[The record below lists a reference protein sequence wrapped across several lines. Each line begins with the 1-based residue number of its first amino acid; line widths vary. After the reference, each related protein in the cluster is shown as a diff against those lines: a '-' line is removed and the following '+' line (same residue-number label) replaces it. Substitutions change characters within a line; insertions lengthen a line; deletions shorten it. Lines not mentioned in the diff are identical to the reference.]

1 MTRAL
6 HGSLPSV
13 AWMRAP
19 GDPPIRV
26 SDGVL
31 AVGRS
36 TEHPHVDRPISPAVR
51 PCYKGNVPA
60 PVITVVV
67 ADDHP
72 LFRDGIVR
80 AVRERPALKLIGEAS
95 DGREALQRICELRP
109 DVAVLDL
116 KLPGLDG
123 LQVVRALRRDGV
135 SCRVL
140 MLSAFTEGPVVHEL
154 LSAGAA
160 GYLSKSVER
169 TQVCDAIEVLA
180 RGGTML
186 DASLQDGLLAA
197 IQAQGAKAGRPWL
210 TDRES
215 EILVLIAEGL
225 SAPGI
230 GSRLHLAPGTVKT
243 HLSHL
248 YEKLGVSDRAACVA
262 EAMRRGLLE

>member
-1 MTRAL
+1 M
-6 HGSLPSV
+6 
-13 AWMRAP
+13 
-19 GDPPIRV
+19 
-26 SDGVL
+26 
-31 AVGRS
+31 
-36 TEHPHVDRPISPAVR
+36 
-51 PCYKGNVPA
+51 PA
-60 PVITVVV
+60 PAITVVV

-80 AVRERPALKLIGEAS
+80 AVRERPMLKLVGEAS
-95 DGREALQRICELRP
+95 DGREALQRISELRP

-123 LQVVRALRRDGV
+123 LQVVKALRRDGV
-135 SCRVL
+135 ACRVL

-169 TQVCDAIEVLA
+169 TQVCDAIEILA

-186 DASLQDGLLAA
+186 DPTLQDGLLAA
-197 IQAQGAKAGRPWL
+197 IQAHGAKAERPWL

-230 GSRLHLAPGTVKT
+230 GARLHLAPGTVKT

>member
-1 MTRAL
+1 M
-6 HGSLPSV
+6 
-13 AWMRAP
+13 
-19 GDPPIRV
+19 
-26 SDGVL
+26 
-31 AVGRS
+31 
-36 TEHPHVDRPISPAVR
+36 PA
-51 PCYKGNVPA
+51 A
-60 PVITVVV
+60 AITVLV

-72 LFRDGIVR
+72 LFRDGITR
-80 AVRERPALKLIGEAS
+80 AVRERSTMQLVGEAS
-95 DGREALQRICELRP
+95 DGRAALQRIRELKP

-116 KLPGLDG
+116 KLPELDG
-123 LQVVRALRRDGV
+123 LQVVKALRRD
-135 SCRVL
+135 SASSRVL

-169 TQVCDAIEVLA
+169 AQVCDAIELLA

-186 DASLQDGLLAA
+186 DPSLHDGLVAA
-197 IQAQGAKAGRPWL
+197 IHAKSVHADRPWL
-210 TDRES
+210 TDRER
-215 EILVLIAEGL
+215 EVLVLVAEGL

-230 GSRLHLAPGTVKT
+230 GARLHLAPGTVKT

>member
-1 MTRAL
+1 
-6 HGSLPSV
+6 
-13 AWMRAP
+13 
-19 GDPPIRV
+19 V
-26 SDGVL
+26 SGGVF
-31 AVGRS
+31 AGGRS
-36 TEHPHVDRPISPAVR
+36 TEQGHVDRPMPPGPA
-51 PCYKGNVPA
+51 PCYKVDVPT

-80 AVRERPALKLIGEAS
+80 AVRERPALALVGEAS
-95 DGREALQRICELRP
+95 DGREALQRISELRP

-116 KLPGLDG
+116 KLPQLDG

-135 SCRVL
+135 VSRVL

-169 TQVCDAIEVLA
+169 TQVCDAIEILA

-186 DASLQDGLLAA
+186 DSSLQDGLLAA
-197 IQAQGAKAGRPWL
+197 IQAEGARAQRPWL
-210 TDRES
+210 TDREA
-215 EILVLIAEGL
+215 EILSLIAEGL

-230 GSRLHLAPGTVKT
+230 GARLHLAPGTVKT

>member
-1 MTRAL
+1 MGR
-6 HGSLPSV
+6 PSV
-13 AWMRAP
+13 AGIRAP
-19 GDPPIRV
+19 GDRPIRV
-26 SDGVL
+26 SAGVF
-31 AVGRS
+31 AIGRS
-36 TEHPHVDRPISPAVR
+36 NEHRHVDRPIPPIVR
-51 PCYKGNVPA
+51 PCYKGIVPA
-60 PVITVVV
+60 PVITVIV

-80 AVRERPALKLIGEAS
+80 AVRERPSLKLIGEAS
-95 DGREALQRICELRP
+95 DGREALLRISELRP

-116 KLPGLDG
+116 KLPELDG
-123 LQVVRALRRDGV
+123 LQVVKALRRDDV
-135 SCRVL
+135 SSRVL

-160 GYLSKSVER
+160 GYLPKSVER
-169 TQVCDAIEVLA
+169 TQVCDAIEILG

-186 DASLQDGLLAA
+186 DSSLQDGLLAA
-197 IQAQGAKAGRPWL
+197 IQAQAARAERPWL

-215 EILVLIAEGL
+215 EVLVLIADGL

-230 GSRLHLAPGTVKT
+230 GARLNLAPGTVKT